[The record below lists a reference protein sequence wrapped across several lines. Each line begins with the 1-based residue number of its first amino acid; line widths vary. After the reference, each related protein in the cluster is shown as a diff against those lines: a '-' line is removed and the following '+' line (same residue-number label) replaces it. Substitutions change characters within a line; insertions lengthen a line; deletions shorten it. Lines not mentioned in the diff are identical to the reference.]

1 MAMQKEVAASV
12 NLAERIIN
20 LLEESGVSETEKI
33 SAMKIAKAML
43 PISLRASRSGAT
55 LSSASQT
62 QYSQESS
69 SSLEV

>member
-12 NLAERIIN
+12 SLAERIIN
-20 LLEESGVSETEKI
+20 LLEESEASDTEKI

-43 PISLRASRSGAT
+43 PVSLRASRSSAR
-55 LSSASQT
+55 LSSASHT